1 MLTRCGIGRLLLYD
15 YDKVEL
21 ANINRLFLY
30 DFHFLYRLLYRHMVI
45 ETPPPPNRIIMQY
58 ITSDII
64 LLHWMLISIDMNCIS
79 GSCCRAL
86 SAKYAEVPATV
97 WTCLSLPGKFHVY
110 HLFLLLS
117 NVVAEFN

>member
-1 MLTRCGIGRLLLYD
+1 MLTSCGISRLLLYD

-30 DFHFLYRLLYRHMVI
+30 DFHFLYQLLYRHMVI
-45 ETPPPPNRIIMQY
+45 ETPPQQNHNAVY
-58 ITSDII
+58 YSDII

-97 WTCLSLPGKFHVY
+97 WTCLSLPGKFHVN